1 MGEQFDKA
9 FSKFKDSVIK
19 SSDEFNSMSLN
30 VNLHDSVEN
39 ILAIE
44 KNSKVMIKDR
54 YSNELSASGTAD
66 RVRSF
71 TNYGFTNDTLNWPLW
86 LALYNDSWVFRR
98 AIDKPSQDIINCGFS
113 LNGDEDYTKIY
124 RAYER
129 YKSDLTQLLMWG
141 ALFGGSI
148 AVMLFD
154 KVSDE
159 EMAKPMKKSQIV
171 GAKMRLYVTDRW
183 YGCSEVN
190 TDTVSNMK
198 DIDFGQPRMYRVT
211 FADGNS
217 LDVHHSY
224 ILRYEHRTAPRL
236 VKNGQLQG
244 WGYSEGTHIL
254 NELSRDDQLKAA
266 ITSLVNKTNIE
277 VIKMKGMRG
286 IFMGADQ
293 DNQEQL
299 MKRLEMVNW
308 ARTFNSL
315 TFLDKDD
322 DYDMKSFSGMAG
334 LSDLLS
340 VNMKLIGAAL
350 EMPGVLF
357 GDLDGGFSADTV
369 AIQRYS
375 IVIKNRADTYFR
387 PVLYKLLK
395 ILFIMNEVK
404 GAVSFE
410 FNSLTQIEDNDK
422 IVNAIKNYTNALGD
436 LLSKNLISKYQM
448 ALALKDFTQKKVINI
463 QFSKEQLQR
472 MKFEEEL
479 DILAI
484 YKKAGKTPPPDDGGM
499 GGLGGNLGGGD
510 LGGGDLGT
518 DLGTD
523 LGGGADLSETGG
535 DLGGSDLSAG
545 ETGGSE
551 PEL

>member
-30 VNLHDSVEN
+30 VNLHDSIEN

-422 IVNAIKNYTNALGD
+422 IVNAIKNYTSALGD

>member
-422 IVNAIKNYTNALGD
+422 IVNAIKNYTSALGD